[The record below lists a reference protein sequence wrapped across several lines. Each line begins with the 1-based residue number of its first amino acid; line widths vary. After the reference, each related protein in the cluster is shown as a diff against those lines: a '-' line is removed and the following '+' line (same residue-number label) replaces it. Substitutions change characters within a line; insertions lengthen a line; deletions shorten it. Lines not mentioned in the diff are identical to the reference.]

1 MALSK
6 RQRRSLR
13 KNGIL
18 DSNEHVPQRG
28 MKLQPI
34 LPKTF
39 AQQMTFDA
47 FDSGDHL
54 LLHGMAGTGQTFVSF
69 YLALSELFNNPHCDY
84 YDIQIIRRAVP
95 TRDNGFLPGK

>member
-34 LPKTF
+34 FPKTF
-39 AQQMTFDA
+39 AQQVTFDA

-54 LLHGMAGTGQTFVSF
+54 LLHGMAGTGKTFIP
-69 YLALSELFNNPHCDY
+69 YQLNHLLF
-84 YDIQIIRRAVP
+84 R
-95 TRDNGFLPGK
+95 GGL